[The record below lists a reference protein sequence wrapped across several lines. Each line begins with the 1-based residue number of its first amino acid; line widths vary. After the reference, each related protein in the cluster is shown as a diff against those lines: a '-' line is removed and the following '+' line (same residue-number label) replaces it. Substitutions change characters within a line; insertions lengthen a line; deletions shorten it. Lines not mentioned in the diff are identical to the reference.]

1 MTDQQFT
8 NICSEMRHDIKGMTP
23 WDTGNLADKAT
34 KISDLVGNEIRIY
47 VDENIAPYFP
57 YVNNRP
63 TYQVKGKFGKS
74 YTKQNKNY
82 GYFQHAV
89 EVAIEKLARKIDG
102 EIIK

>member
-1 MTDQQFT
+1 
-8 NICSEMRHDIKGMTP
+8 MRNDIEDMTP
-23 WDTGNLADKAT
+23 KKTRNLAEKAT
-34 KISDLVGNEIRIY
+34 LLRSVGANEIRIY
-47 VDENIAPYFP
+47 VDENIAPYFK

-63 TYQVKGKFGKS
+63 TLYVKGKFGS

>member
-8 NICSEMRHDIKGMTP
+8 NICSEMRNDIEDMTP
-23 WDTGNLADKAT
+23 KKTRNLAEKAT
-34 KISDLVGNEIRIY
+34 LIRPVGSNEIRIY
-47 VDENIAPYFP
+47 VDENIAPYFK

-63 TYQVKGKFGKS
+63 TLYVKGKFGS